1 MLHYLLNMNGTTN
14 RCYACNRKLGK
25 SPKLVTCEDE
35 QDVYVGSECY
45 KYIVVGAA
53 QGYQPP
59 LGGPRLYL
67 FEYDPKGKR

>member
-1 MLHYLLNMNGTTN
+1 ME
-14 RCYACNRKLGK
+14 RCYACDRKLGK

-45 KYIVVGAA
+45 KLIVAGAT

-67 FEYDPKGKR
+67 LEYDPKGKR